1 MSPAVFSHGDLRLYL
16 LSLLAEAP
24 QHGYGII
31 QALTDRTGG
40 TYTPSAGTIYPRLA
54 KLEEEGLVTK
64 TVDGRTTIYAITD
77 AGRAELTAREGDLAG
92 IEEGLAD
99 SVRLIA
105 NEVRQS
111 VQDAMRS
118 LRADLATAAHDE
130 HRAAKSRPRFDGMSD
145 ERATSRE
152 HLQRADASI
161 NAFRAQLRTD
171 LRTHVAR
178 GGSLP
183 ASVVT
188 DLEHAMDEAS
198 RAVTRALSSLP
209 TEK

>member
-16 LSLLAEAP
+16 LSLLAESP

-64 TVDGRTTIYAITD
+64 TVDGRTTIYSLTD
-77 AGRAELTAREGDLAG
+77 AGRAEVTAREGDLAG
-92 IEEGLAD
+92 IESDLAD

-111 VQDAMRS
+111 VQDAMKS
-118 LRADLATAAHDE
+118 LRADLKAAERDE
-130 HRAAKSRPRFDGMSD
+130 RDAAKARPKSASGDA
-145 ERATSRE
+145 RAMSRE
-152 HLQRADASI
+152 ELHRADAVI
-161 NAFRAQLRTD
+161 NAFRARARTD

-188 DLEHAMDEAS
+188 ELENALDAAARGVTVALNDLGG
-198 RAVTRALSSLP
+198 R
-209 TEK
+209 

>member
-31 QALTDRTGG
+31 QSLTDRTGG

-77 AGRAELTAREGDLAG
+77 AGRAELASREGDLAG
-92 IEEGLAD
+92 IEAGLTD

-111 VQDAMRS
+111 VKDAMKS
-118 LRADLATAAHDE
+118 LRADLASAAHDE
-130 HRAAKSRPRFDGMSD
+130 RQSAKSRPSSTSD
-145 ERATSRE
+145 DARANSRE
-152 HLQRADASI
+152 ELHRADALI
-161 NAFRAQLRTD
+161 NAFRARVRTD
-171 LRTHVAR
+171 LRTHVAK
-178 GGSLP
+178 GGLLP

-188 DLEHAMDEAS
+188 DLENGLDAAAHA
-198 RAVTRALSSLP
+198 VVSSLDAARP
-209 TEK
+209 GR

>member
-1 MSPAVFSHGDLRLYL
+1 MTPAVFSHGDLRLYL

-31 QALTDRTGG
+31 QALTERTGG

-64 TVDGRTTIYAITD
+64 NADGRTTIYAITD
-77 AGRAELTAREGDLAG
+77 AGRDELAAREGDLAG
-92 IEEGLAD
+92 IESDLAD

-111 VQDAMRS
+111 VQEAMKS
-118 LRADLATAAHDE
+118 LRADLASAAQEERTAAK
-130 HRAAKSRPRFDGMSD
+130 ARPKPVSTDDRSV
-145 ERATSRE
+145 SRE
-152 HLQRADASI
+152 ELHRADAAI
-161 NAFRAQLRTD
+161 NAFRARVRTD

-178 GGSLP
+178 GGTLDT
-183 ASVVT
+183 SVVR
-188 DLEHAMDEAS
+188 DLEEALDS
-198 RAVTRALSSLP
+198 AARAVTRALTP
-209 TEK
+209 